1 MSEGFPRTN
10 PLRYDIARIIEHT
23 PYNTIMYM
31 NNLEGKKKDE
41 KEDGDKN
48 LWNQRQPEK
57 QRNYKCSS
65 RDVCNNRSM

>member
-1 MSEGFPRTN
+1 MSEDFLVQIR
-10 PLRYDIARIIEHT
+10 LRYDIARIIEHT
-23 PYNTIMYM
+23 PYNTIIYI
-31 NNLEGKKKDE
+31 NNLGKKEDE

-57 QRNYKCSS
+57 EGNYTCSS